1 MDCAQTALPS
11 MVEKSLGGTQ
21 ILGKEASCVM
31 EMITTVTI
39 YGNVFPFVTE
49 YQKGG
54 GHALS

>member
-1 MDCAQTALPS
+1 

-39 YGNVFPFVTE
+39 YGNVFPFITE
-49 YQKGG
+49 CQKGG